1 MAQGRLKQAE
11 LVSEVLKTD
20 SALAETLAA
29 ARPVYYTK
37 SGIVGM
43 QLEQAIPETGLQ
55 LVNEAANRIG
65 IKVRCHWPRNR

>member
-43 QLEQAIPETGLQ
+43 QLEQAIPE
-55 LVNEAANRIG
+55 NRSSTSKRSRG
-65 IKVRCHWPRNR
+65 SYRD